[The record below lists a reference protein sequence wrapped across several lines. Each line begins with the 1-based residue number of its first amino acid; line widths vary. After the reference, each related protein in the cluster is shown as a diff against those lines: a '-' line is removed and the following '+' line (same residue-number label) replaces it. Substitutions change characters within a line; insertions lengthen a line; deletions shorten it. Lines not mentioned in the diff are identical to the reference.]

1 MRFALIGLALL
12 APAAA
17 LAQETP
23 PAEVD
28 TGGEIVVT
36 GMLAPDPGIVV
47 EAVPLCYDRDG
58 DPFDTVPVPSGVR
71 GQSVIGP
78 DANGVV
84 RWHEDDQPVL
94 GPAIWQRTGTAIGDY
109 HFRVPAEADK
119 PLCIGARA
127 HATNGFASLRRI
139 VAADGMHGRYVHFSA
154 RVATRKA
161 GLVRF
166 YLAAGDEFHRRGR
179 GGDTSD
185 SPLHGTSGWRTVHLV
200 VGPVPPYANHISYG
214 FLLMGRGD
222 VWLRDAKLEVLTREQ
237 AQAIASLPIS
247 RVGNASPR

>member
-17 LAQETP
+17 LAQEAP
-23 PAEVD
+23 PAEAD
-28 TGGEIVVT
+28 TGDEIVVT

-47 EAVPLCYDRDG
+47 EAQPRCYERDG

-71 GQSVIGP
+71 EQSVIGP

-94 GPAIWQRTGTAIGDY
+94 GPAIWQRTGNAIGDY

-139 VAADGMHGRYVHFSA
+139 VAADGTHGRYVHFSG

-222 VWLRDAKLEVLTREQ
+222 VWLSDAKLEVLTREQ

-247 RVGNASPR
+247 RVGNARPR